1 MTDCVCLGLVQ
12 WKGQIMD
19 ATQFLTDVLIPRIL
33 MGVQFEAT
41 RYAMGTL
48 TVFIGVWL
56 VLSHFI
62 QFRKIRARTP
72 KHAQMWMELKNSLRT
87 ILVFVAMDIII
98 FDQNVMGLFKI
109 YEDVSKYGVVY
120 FWLSIPL
127 ILVLHDTYFYW
138 THRAMHHPK
147 LFKFFHLTHHRS
159 HNPTPFT
166 AYSFAPGEA
175 VVEYLFVPIVFMLIP
190 VHHSAMYIVL
200 TIMIFKN
207 AMGHCGYELMPTS
220 WARLPVLGWMTT
232 VTHHDMHHEKANGN
246 YALYFTWWDRWM
258 GTEHGNYFDR
268 LDAIA
273 AKTKGRKLSP
283 ILEVAE

>member
-1 MTDCVCLGLVQ
+1 MELGV
-12 WKGQIMD
+12 
-19 ATQFLTDVLIPRIL
+19 FLSQELLPRIL
-33 MGVQFEAT
+33 HGIQFEAT

-48 TVFIGVWL
+48 TLFVGVWL
-56 VLSHFI
+56 ILSHFI
-62 QFRKIRARTP
+62 QFRKIRARSP
-72 KHAQMWMELKNSLRT
+72 RKAQMWMELKNSMRT
-87 ILVFVAMDIII
+87 ILVFVAMDIVV
-98 FDQNVMGLFKI
+98 FDNSVTGLFKI
-109 YEDVSKYGVVY
+109 YDDVSLFGWGY
-120 FWLSIPL
+120 FWLSIPM
-127 ILVLHDTYFYW
+127 VLFIHDTYFYW

-175 VVEYLFVPIVFMLIP
+175 IVEYMFVPVAFMLIP
-190 VHHSAMYIVL
+190 IHHSAMYIVL

-220 WARLPVLGWMTT
+220 WARIPVLGWLTT

-246 YALYFTWWDRWM
+246 YALYFTFWDRLM
-258 GTEHGNYFDR
+258 GTEHKDYFDR

-273 AKTKGRKLSP
+273 FKTKTRNQTEV
-283 ILEVAE
+283 LEPAE

>member
-1 MTDCVCLGLVQ
+1 
-12 WKGQIMD
+12 MD
-19 ATQFLTDVLIPRIL
+19 ITQFILNELGPRIIA
-33 MGVQFEAT
+33 GVQFEAT

-48 TVFIGVWL
+48 TLFVGVWL
-56 VLSHFI
+56 ILSHFI
-62 QFRKIRARTP
+62 KFRKIRARTP
-72 KHAQMWMELKNSLRT
+72 KRAQMWMELKNSLRT
-87 ILVFVAMDIII
+87 ILVFVAMDIVI
-98 FDQNVMGLFKI
+98 FDKNVMGLFKI
-109 YEDVSKYGVVY
+109 YEDVGQYGWIY
-120 FWLSIPL
+120 FWISIPL
-127 ILVLHDTYFYW
+127 ILLIHDTYFYW

-175 VVEYLFVPIVFMLIP
+175 VVEYMFVPVTFMLIP

-220 WARLPVLGWMTT
+220 WARWPVLGWLTT

-246 YALYFTWWDRWM
+246 YGLYFTFWDRWM
-258 GTEHGNYFDR
+258 GTEHKDYFDR
-268 LDAIA
+268 LDAISL
-273 AKTKGRKLSP
+273 KTKVRNLRP
-283 ILEVAE
+283 ILEPAE